1 MTGKKFHSRLAY
13 ACIFAVTLP
22 AGLARAQAITSS
34 SDYNHPYGM
43 TQGGENAPVDPSLRD
58 SNGNLT
64 LVDGQFT
71 SSSMGQQFGLQP
83 MGALGM
89 STLAASSS
97 TSSGVST
104 TTTGAGFGGAGATG
118 TATAIGN
125 SLNVIT
131 VGSNNTVV
139 VNSTQTNNG
148 NQSANVNLSGQ

>member
-1 MTGKKFHSRLAY
+1 MSGKPIQSRLAY
-13 ACIFAVTLP
+13 ASILVAALP
-22 AGLARAQAITSS
+22 VGAAQAQITSS
-34 SDYNHPYGM
+34 ADYNHPYGM
-43 TQGGENAPVDPSLRD
+43 TQADQNAPVDPSLRD
-58 SNGNLT
+58 ANGNLT

-104 TTTGAGFGGAGATG
+104 TTTGAGFGGVGATG
-118 TATAIGN
+118 TATSIGN

-139 VNSTQTNNG
+139 VNSTQINNG